1 MKIEEKV
8 KGILC
13 ELSGEESIENSST
26 LQGDLALDSL
36 MMVTMLVEIEEV
48 FAIELDEADMNPF
61 DLGTVQNVIDMIS
74 KYCCDEGGKD
84 E

>member
-1 MKIEEKV
+1 MNIETKV

-13 ELSGEESIENSST
+13 ELSGEENIENT
-26 LQGDLALDSL
+26 DHLQGDLALDSL
-36 MMVTMLVEIEEV
+36 MMVTMLVEIEEA

-61 DLGTVQNVIDMIS
+61 DLGTVQNVIDMVA
-74 KYCCDEGGKD
+74 KYCGDEN

>member
-1 MKIEEKV
+1 MNIEEKV

-13 ELSGEESIENSST
+13 ELSGEETVENT
-26 LQGDLALDSL
+26 DHLQGDLALDSL
-36 MMVTMLVEIEEV
+36 MMVTMLVEIEEA

-61 DLGTVQNVIDMIS
+61 DLGTVQNVIDMVS
-74 KYCCDEGGKD
+74 KYCGDEN